1 MLAGGCFL
9 TLPVLSHQIPN
20 DFLWVAGAGFV
31 LSCGEARSQ
40 CSHSLAFPTSAPTV
54 NMGIA
59 CFSFH
64 GLFPEQRHSRVCAQE
79 VFPSQSWWHPC
90 LGKRKAFLGRSC
102 ASPAARMEQGGAHGA
117 SPGCGCPS
125 REDPLVH
132 LHLPYV
138 QELLGGGLWV
148 LLEALPSFARLK

>member
-1 MLAGGCFL
+1 M
-9 TLPVLSHQIPN
+9 TLPILSHQIPN

-59 CFSFH
+59 WFSFH
-64 GLFPEQRHSRVCAQE
+64 GLFPEQRHSWVCAQE

-90 LGKRKAFLGRSC
+90 LGKGKAFLGRSC
-102 ASPAARMEQGGAHGA
+102 APQQ
-117 SPGCGCPS
+117 PGWS
-125 REDPLVH
+125 REVPMGH
-132 LHLPYV
+132 LLAVGAQAGRILWFTFTFPTCRSFWVEVCGVYWKLF
-138 QELLGGGLWV
+138 LLLQDSNDEW
-148 LLEALPSFARLK
+148 